1 MNNNLPFPNV
11 VPSYAPVPQACNI
24 LGFQRS
30 KLYEL
35 AGAGAG
41 AIRIVKVGGR
51 SLVDMEAAM
60 AFMATLPLANIAP
73 NTRLARQ

>member
-1 MNNNLPFPNV
+1 MNDQMQPTP
-11 VPSYAPVPQACNI
+11 APRYSPIPKACDV
-24 LGFQRS
+24 LGFRRS

-35 AGAGAG
+35 AGAG

-60 AFMATLPLANIAP
+60 AYMATLPLAKIAP
-73 NTRLARQ
+73 SSTLTNQ

>member
-1 MNNNLPFPNV
+1 MTEESSRGSHCTKAYCPI
-11 VPSYAPVPQACNI
+11 PQACNI
-24 LGFQRS
+24 LGFRRS

-35 AGAGAG
+35 AGAG

-60 AFMATLPLANIAP
+60 AFMATLPLADIAP
-73 NTRLARQ
+73 NARLTPQ